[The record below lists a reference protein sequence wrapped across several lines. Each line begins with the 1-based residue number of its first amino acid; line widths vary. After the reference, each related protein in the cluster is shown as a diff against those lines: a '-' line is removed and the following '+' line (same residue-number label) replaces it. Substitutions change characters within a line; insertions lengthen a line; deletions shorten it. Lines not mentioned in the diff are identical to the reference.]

1 MTETPILTEIFEHF
15 FDPKKRVFLG
25 YLLVSICLGI
35 GWLVFFRN
43 KTFKKAIIKIFDAKV
58 LFSRSARTDYKV
70 FLINR
75 VMMIFVSPYLL
86 SQMVIATSI
95 YYFLHTIPF
104 FNTIYF
110 REIPSNIIA
119 LLFTFSFFLFDDFT
133 KYWVHRFMHK
143 WPILWALHKVHHS
156 AETLNPIT
164 VYRTHPLEGIVFSLR
179 GAFSQG
185 IIISIFIYL
194 FGSKVDLVTIL
205 GVNVFVFVFHIA
217 GSNLRHS
224 HIGIQYWSWL
234 EKLIISP
241 AQHQL
246 HHSLDLKHYDKNFG
260 ATLAIWDWIFG
271 SLHHSED
278 VEGLIL
284 GIDDNSVDQQGLK
297 ELYIYPLKEMGQI
310 LLEGFNG
317 LRSIIRIFKT

>member
-1 MTETPILTEIFEHF
+1 MTEIPIFTEIFEHF
-15 FDPKKRVFLG
+15 FDPKKRVFFG
-25 YLLVSICLGI
+25 YLLVSICVAI

-43 KTFKKAIIKIFDAKV
+43 KTFRKAIIKIFDAKV

-75 VMMIFVSPYLL
+75 VVMIFVSPYLL

-104 FNTIYF
+104 FNTTYF
-110 REIPSNIIA
+110 REIPTNIIA

-164 VYRTHPLEGIVFSLR
+164 VYRTHPLEGIVFSFR

-185 IIISIFIYL
+185 IIISLFIYL
-194 FGSKVDLVTIL
+194 FGNKVDLVTIL

-246 HHSLDLKHYDKNFG
+246 HHSLDLSHYDKNFG

-284 GIDDNSVDQQGLK
+284 GIDDNRIDQQSIR

-317 LRSIIRIFKT
+317 LRSIIKIFKT